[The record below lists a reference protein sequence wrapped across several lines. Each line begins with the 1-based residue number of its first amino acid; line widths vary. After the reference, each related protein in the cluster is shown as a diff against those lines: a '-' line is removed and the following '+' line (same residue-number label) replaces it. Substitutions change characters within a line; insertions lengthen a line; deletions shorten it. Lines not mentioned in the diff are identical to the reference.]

1 MGEITELLHA
11 ARSGDGRAM
20 NEVFALV
27 YPTLRG
33 LAGAR
38 MHEGSAA
45 GERTISPTVLVHE
58 TYIKLIGAAKLDITD
73 RHHFFACAAR
83 AMRQILIDNARSRQ
97 SQRRGS
103 GKQGL
108 PLAAADADQ
117 AEKIG
122 EAAISAVDLLDLDH
136 ALDTLDEIDS
146 GLREL
151 VEMRVFAGLTL
162 QQLADNS
169 GRSLRSTNRDWQRAR
184 SLLLA
189 QIA

>member
-11 ARSGDGRAM
+11 ARSGDDRAM
-20 NEVFALV
+20 NEVFAMV

-33 LAGAR
+33 LAGSR
-38 MHEGSAA
+38 MHEAGPA

-58 TYIKLIGAAKLDITD
+58 TYLKLIGAAQLEITD

-83 AMRQILIDNARSRQ
+83 AMRQILIDNARARQ
-97 SQRRGS
+97 SQRRG
-103 GKQGL
+103 GGRRGM
-108 PLAAADADQ
+108 PLESADADQ
-117 AEKIG
+117 AEKSSQA
-122 EAAISAVDLLDLDH
+122 ETTTVDLLDLDR
-136 ALDTLDEIDS
+136 ALDNLDEIDS
-146 GLREL
+146 DLREL